1 MMLLL
6 LLFFFTASFAQDSS
20 ELFTHANSLYQKN
33 ECVAALKAY
42 DLIPSKGAGTW
53 YNMGNCAYKLNDQ
66 IRALLYWKRAYKYG
80 NALIQHQSIANMKT
94 LSIPYGPLPHPYSN
108 ISPMLMQIL
117 FFCIFGVFLIVGYF
131 LIQAKRWIFLAMSFS
146 VLVSAGRITHKVY
159 SASQQALI
167 MQETAVYAGPQ
178 AEYHQIR
185 TIPAG
190 TTVKLLK
197 QNSGWSQISVDSV
210 RGWIEDKHIEKI

>member
-6 LLFFFTASFAQDSS
+6 LLFFASSLAQDSS
-20 ELFTHANSLYQKN
+20 ELFTQANSLYQKN
-33 ECVAALKAY
+33 DCAAALKTY
-42 DLIPSKGAGTW
+42 DLIPSKGAATW

-66 IRALLYWKRAYKYG
+66 IKALLYWKRAYKYG
-80 NALIQHQSIANMKT
+80 NTLIQHESITNMKK

-108 ISPMLMQIL
+108 IPPLLMQIL

-146 VLVSAGRITHKVY
+146 VLVSAGRITHQVY

-178 AEYHQIR
+178 SEYHQIR
-185 TIPAG
+185 TVNAG

-197 QNSGWSQISVDSV
+197 QNSGWSQISVDSM
-210 RGWIEDKHIEKI
+210 RGWIEDTHIEKI